1 MQVEI
6 KLEEIS
12 FGLTEATLIYWLSD
26 VGDIVFQEQP
36 LLELSCDKEIF
47 CLFSPVAGIIQE
59 TNFRAGETITVD
71 NILGIIETDL
81 ELFKP
86 QAGDKGD

>member
-6 KLEEIS
+6 KLEEIG
-12 FGLTEATLIYWLSD
+12 FGLTEAVLIDWLSD

-36 LLELSCDKEIF
+36 ILELCCDKEIF
-47 CLFSPVAGIIQE
+47 CLFSPADGIIQE
-59 TNFRAGETITVD
+59 IIFRAGETAAAD
-71 NILGIIETDL
+71 DILGIIETDL

-86 QAGDKGD
+86 